1 MTISRKV
8 SSSQKAA
15 LPKTGFQNAELQKT
29 AFQKAVSRKAGQA
42 VGMLLLGLISSGFSI
57 VSAAPSAAP
66 TASVGQFVNGWS
78 GGFDQQKIAVFIESI
93 QQGRVRGYS
102 VLGKTRQN
110 FDGNLTSIGQN
121 KYRIVA
127 TETGQPATAGI
138 FTLQLDLNQPKRIEG
153 SWQSSKGTVKPK
165 FFALTPTQ
173 CRYAAGAGDYP
184 QASSRLLKDADL
196 QVSKPALSYMR
207 NEIYARHQYSF
218 ANKTIASQFAD
229 ISWYSPCF
237 VNVANKLSRIEQE
250 NIRRIKLMEPYAE
263 NVEVEWGR

>member
-1 MTISRKV
+1 MII
-8 SSSQKAA
+8 
-15 LPKTGFQNAELQKT
+15 LQKVLR
-29 AFQKAVSRKAGQA
+29 QKAGQA
-42 VGMLLLGLISSGFSI
+42 LSVLMLGLISGGFT
-57 VSAAPSAAP
+57 VASAAPA
-66 TASVGQFVNGWS
+66 ASVGQFVNGWS

-110 FDGNLTSIGQN
+110 FAGTLSSIGQN

-138 FTLQLDLNQPKRIEG
+138 FTLQLDLNQPARIEG
-153 SWQSSKGTVKPK
+153 SWQSSKGTVRPK

-196 QVSKPALSYMR
+196 QVSKPELSTMR

-218 ANKTIASQFAD
+218 ANKTIASQFAGM
-229 ISWYSPCF
+229 SWYSPCF
-237 VNVANKLSRIEQE
+237 LNVTHKLSRIEQE
-250 NIRRIKLMEPYAE
+250 NIRRITLMEPYAE